1 MQTLQIGII
10 GLGLIGGS
18 LAKAIKKHTPHT
30 VYGLNRSKETEQKAL
45 TCGAMDGVLTDEAL
59 SGCDLLFVGLY
70 PALTVKTVLEKL
82 PLLKKGCVI
91 ADLCGIKREV
101 CNALCAPCSAAGV
114 TFIGAHPMAGREFS
128 GFDYTTPD
136 LFQRAPFIL
145 TPTEGTE
152 EEARAVKMLEEL
164 ALAVGF
170 RGAVVTTPENHDR
183 MIAYTSQLAH
193 VLSNAYVKSPCA
205 KEHTG
210 YSAGSFKDLTRVA
223 YLNEEMWTELF
234 LQNRDNLTQ
243 ELSLLINNLTAYKQ
257 AMEAGDA
264 DTLKA
269 LLREGREIKEQLQS

>member
-18 LAKAIKKHTPHT
+18 LAKAIKKYTPHT

-45 TCGAMDGVLTDEAL
+45 ACGAMDEVLTDEAL
-59 SGCDLLFVGLY
+59 SGCDILFVGLY
-70 PALTVKTVLEKL
+70 PVLTVKTVLEKL

-101 CNALCAPCSAAGV
+101 CNTLSKPCLEAGV

-136 LFQRAPFIL
+136 LFQRAPLIL

-152 EEARAVKMLEEL
+152 QEAHAVKRLEEL

-193 VLSNAYVKSPCA
+193 VLSNAYVKSPCS

-234 LQNRDNLTQ
+234 MQNRDNLTH
-243 ELSLLINNLTAYKQ
+243 ELSLLIDNLTAYKQ

-264 DTLKA
+264 DALRS
-269 LLREGREIKEQLQS
+269 LLREGREIKEQLQP

>member
-18 LAKAIKKHTPHT
+18 LAKAIKKFTPHT
-30 VYGLNRSKETEQKAL
+30 VYGLNRSKGTEQKAL
-45 TCGAMDGVLTDEAL
+45 ACGAMDGVLTDEAL
-59 SGCDLLFVGLY
+59 SGCDILFVGLY
-70 PALTVKTVLEKL
+70 PALTIKTVLEKL

-101 CNALCAPCSAAGV
+101 CGALSEPCRVAGV

-128 GFDYTTPD
+128 GFDYTTAD
-136 LFQRAPFIL
+136 LFQRASLIL

-152 EEARAVKMLEEL
+152 QEERAVRLLDGL

-170 RGAVVTTPENHDR
+170 RAVVVTTPENHDR

-234 LQNRDNLTQ
+234 MQNRDNLTQ
-243 ELSLLINNLTAYKQ
+243 ELSLLIDNLTAYKQ

-269 LLREGREIKEQLQS
+269 LLREGREIKEQLQP